1 MGLRNVLLLALV
13 VLRVHSAYGINNT
26 STISSFVVDS
36 WSRLNWKQVT
46 ILDDSLPPKLMP
58 LVLRQAGEAGISVT
72 YDSSGQFL
80 KGFNKGKLKYFFY
93 YNHKYN
99 NLTMSILLF

>member
-1 MGLRNVLLLALV
+1 MGLRNILLLTLI
-13 VLRVHSAYGINNT
+13 VLRVHSAYGINTASASN
-26 STISSFVVDS
+26 FVVGT

-46 ILDDSLPPKLMP
+46 ILDDGLPPKLMP

-80 KGFNKGKLKYFFY
+80 KGFIKGKLKYF
-93 YNHKYN
+93 
-99 NLTMSILLF
+99 LLQPQVK